1 MQIILVRHGHP
12 MVPTTGPTTNPPL
25 SERGHMQAR
34 CTAET
39 LGSEAIEAIWSSG
52 LQRAEATA
60 GPLARSLGLNVR
72 TLPGLGEI
80 DRDGSNYANI
90 EMIRQKGK
98 TEWQHFL
105 ADPLGYF
112 GKDPEKFRAETLDA
126 FGQILESGLT
136 GKVAAFT
143 HGFPINIL
151 LSHTLGLNHD
161 ARFAPSYGSITRLSG
176 RRLSSLTVVSV
187 NETGHVPETLR

>member
-12 MVPTTGPTTNPPL
+12 MVPTSGPTTNPPL

-34 CTAET
+34 CVAEA

-52 LQRAEATA
+52 LQRADATA
-60 GPLARSLGLNVR
+60 EPLARALGLKIQS
-72 TLPGLGEI
+72 LPGLGEV
-80 DRDGSNYANI
+80 DRDGSDYANI

-98 TEWQHFL
+98 AEWQRFL
-105 ADPLGYF
+105 AGPLEYF
-112 GKDPEKFRAETLDA
+112 GKDPSQFRAETLEA
-126 FGQILESGLT
+126 FGHILESGLT
-136 GKVAAFT
+136 GKVAIFS

-151 LSHTLGLNHD
+151 LSHILGLNHD

-176 RRLSSLTVVSV
+176 HRLSSLTVVSI
-187 NETGHVPETLR
+187 NETGHVPETRR